1 MKQFWE
7 KRDEGFTLIEIMIV
21 VLIIAILVMI
31 AIAIYGGSSKK
42 AELNT
47 CKANRRSLSDV
58 ISTRVLTENT
68 SLATEFTN
76 AYTNGNGR
84 YRCPA
89 GGTYTLKIVDAGHWQ
104 IVCSVHGEEI
114 AGGSTP
120 STPSGDNTNP
130 NTGGGSSGGDS
141 GGGSGSGG
149 STGGGSTGG
158 GTTEVPNTYP
168 GTDIKLTNN
177 YWPKPTDFAESWS
190 VVSRSAGGV
199 FQYDDGNYYVLTKN
213 TQFTKDQA
221 ASGPSGVVYGWYNV
235 QKLTGRIVTFQS
247 GEQKSDLKRGDL
259 CKIGSDY
266 YVFVDGGSY
275 GFSPTQSP
283 NQWYKIP
290 Q

>member
-1 MKQFWE
+1 
-7 KRDEGFTLIEIMIV
+7 
-21 VLIIAILVMI
+21 MI
-31 AIAIYGGSSKK
+31 AIAIYGNSSKK

-84 YRCPA
+84 YRCPS
-89 GGTYTLKIVDAGHWQ
+89 GGTYTLKIVDAGYWQ

-114 AGGSTP
+114 AGGST
-120 STPSGDNTNP
+120 
-130 NTGGGSSGGDS
+130 GGG
-141 GGGSGSGG
+141 
-149 STGGGSTGG
+149 
-158 GTTEVPNTYP
+158 TEVPNTYP

-199 FQYDDGNYYVLTKN
+199 FQYDDGGYYVLTKN

-235 QKLTGRIVTFQS
+235 
-247 GEQKSDLKRGDL
+247 
-259 CKIGSDY
+259 
-266 YVFVDGGSY
+266 
-275 GFSPTQSP
+275 
-283 NQWYKIP
+283 
-290 Q
+290 